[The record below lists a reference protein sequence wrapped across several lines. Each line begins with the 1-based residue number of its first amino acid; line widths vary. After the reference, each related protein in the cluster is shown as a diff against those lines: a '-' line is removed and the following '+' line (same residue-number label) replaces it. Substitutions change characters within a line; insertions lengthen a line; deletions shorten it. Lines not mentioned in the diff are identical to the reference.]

1 MKKPFTITV
10 EESIYNQI
18 KTEADKEGRNL
29 SNMIEYILRKY
40 LEEKQLS

>member
-10 EESIYNQI
+10 EESIYNEI
-18 KTEADKEGRNL
+18 KKLAEAEGRNL

-40 LEEKQLS
+40 LTEK